1 MIRDVKNGLTPDRR
15 SSGLRSVS
23 SLSLATL
30 PVVFDQSTAARW
42 PFTYN
47 YDVRLF
53 VDARIVEISVRCQ
66 QLAIPS
72 SDSGTA
78 CGNLVIARTCRRIG
92 DRTFSVAAPRA
103 WNTLSTD
110 LKLLWSTE
118 SFRRKLKT
126 FLFESVFGY
135 QETC

>member
-78 CGNLVIARTCRRIG
+78 LLVVWQPCHTADMSTNRRQSFLCCRTTCMEQG
-92 DRTFSVAAPRA
+92 ADRPEAAAVDRLISQ
-103 WNTLSTD
+103 T
-110 LKLLWSTE
+110 TE
-118 SFRRKLKT
+118 SIF
-126 FLFESVFGY
+126 V
-135 QETC
+135 